1 MLWRLSLPAKHWLSF
16 FFFLVILKKWREE
29 WALQPTLL
37 CSVNFACH
45 CPPSETA
52 SLFYQ
57 SSPSALCLAFGAGM
71 CATSKR
77 AGITMVFFLRFF
89 FFFFSHASRHVG
101 SSFSSSSDKGEPRLA
116 AVEVWSLN
124 HWTAREVLFFIH
136 LQCGRPGFN
145 PWVGKIPWK
154 RERLP
159 TPVFWPGEFPGVA
172 RNSMELQRI
181 RHDWVDWVT
190 FTLHHNIYL

>member
-57 SSPSALCLAFGAGM
+57 SSPSDLCLAFGAGM

-77 AGITMVFFLRFF
+77 AGITMVFFLRCFF
-89 FFFFSHASRHVG
+89 FFLAMPRGMWDLHSPVPQTRGNPG
-101 SSFSSSSDKGEPRLA
+101 SLQWKCGVLTTELPEKSSSLSTCNVGDLGLILGLGRSPEKGKGYPLQYSGLEN
-116 AVEVWSLN
+116 SL
-124 HWTAREVLFFIH
+124 E
-136 LQCGRPGFN
+136 LQG
-145 PWVGKIPWK
+145 IPWSCK
-154 RERLP
+154 ESD
-159 TPVFWPGEFPGVA
+159 TTE
-172 RNSMELQRI
+172 
-181 RHDWVDWVT
+181 
-190 FTLHHNIYL
+190 

>member
-89 FFFFSHASRHVG
+89 FFFFLAMPRGMWDLHSPVPQTRGNPG
-101 SSFSSSSDKGEPRLA
+101 SLQWKCGVLTTELPEKSSSLSTCNVGDLGLILGLGRSPEKGKGYPLQYFGLEN
-116 AVEVWSLN
+116 SL
-124 HWTAREVLFFIH
+124 E
-136 LQCGRPGFN
+136 LQG
-145 PWVGKIPWK
+145 IPWSCK
-154 RERLP
+154 ESD
-159 TPVFWPGEFPGVA
+159 TTE
-172 RNSMELQRI
+172 
-181 RHDWVDWVT
+181 
-190 FTLHHNIYL
+190 